1 MSHGKVKETTL
12 PSKPAPAPFVTRTFV
27 NPAQVGGIESYQIGD
42 GAGRGVRALCVN
54 TGGGLRYRILVDRGF
69 DIDQAFFNEQS
80 LAFLTHKG
88 VTPPAQG
95 IEGGI
100 DWLHLFPGGL
110 LTTCGPFNAG
120 PPGDDNG
127 EALPLHGVHSSTP
140 ATIESIVQPDPRAGR
155 LEMSAVAR
163 LRYGKLFGPNLELK
177 RTIRSALGTNYID
190 ITDEFFNAGNTPAPH
205 AWLLHIN
212 LGYPLVDG
220 GAELCYE
227 ATKVEPRN
235 EPGSIARFKN
245 LATARKIPDALDE
258 HRGGTET
265 FAYLWPR
272 AAKDGSATVA
282 IVNRKRGMAVAIR
295 YDTRQF
301 PRCGNWQH
309 FGPGEYVT
317 ALEPMN
323 CTVDGR
329 WKDRAAGNLDFI
341 KPGERKAY
349 QYRIEVV
356 TDKAGLD
363 ALRKLN
369 G

>member
-1 MSHGKVKETTL
+1 M
-12 PSKPAPAPFVTRTFV
+12 
-27 NPAQVGGIESYQIGD
+27 
-42 GAGRGVRALCVN
+42 
-54 TGGGLRYRILVDRGF
+54 
-69 DIDQAFFNEQS
+69 
-80 LAFLTHKG
+80 
-88 VTPPAQG
+88 
-95 IEGGI
+95 
-100 DWLHLFPGGL
+100 
-110 LTTCGPFNAG
+110 
-120 PPGDDNG
+120 
-127 EALPLHGVHSSTP
+127 
-140 ATIESIVQPDPRAGR
+140 
-155 LEMSAVAR
+155 
-163 LRYGKLFGPNLELK
+163 FGPCLDLK
-177 RTIRSALGTNYID
+177 RTIRSVLGTNHID
-190 ITDEFFNAGNTPAPH
+190 IADEFFNAGNTPAPH

-212 LGYPLVDG
+212 FGYPLVDA
-220 GAELCYE
+220 GADLCYD
-227 ATKVEPRN
+227 AAKVEPRN

-245 LATARKIPDALDE
+245 LAAARKVPDALEE

-282 IVNRKRGMAVAIR
+282 IVNRKRGMAVAIH
-295 YDTRQF
+295 YNTKEF

-341 KPGERKAY
+341 KPGERKTY

-356 TDKAGLD
+356 TEKAGLE